1 MSGWITFDCYG
12 TLVDWRHGIRTAA
25 ELVAPGHGDA
35 LLAAY
40 HRHEPAVEAAEPA
53 ARYRTVLGTTF
64 RRAASDAGV
73 DLPSEQ
79 FDVLATTLPY
89 WPVFPDVGPALAE
102 LSAAG
107 WHLGVLTNCDRDL
120 FALTRRRLPGQFDL
134 VVTAEDVAAYKP
146 APAHFQRFAEI
157 AGWPRTRWIH
167 VAQSRSHDI
176 ETTATLSIPSIW
188 VNRLAED
195 TTQVRA
201 SAVVTGLADLPAAV
215 ARLSNDLPR

>member
-1 MSGWITFDCYG
+1 VAGWITLDCYG
-12 TLVDWRHGIRTAA
+12 TLVDWRHGIRSAA

-53 ARYRTVLGTTF
+53 ARYRTVLATTF
-64 RRAASDAGV
+64 RRAASDTGV

-79 FDVLATTLPY
+79 WDVLSATLPY
-89 WPVFPDVGPALAE
+89 WPVFADVGPALAQ

-107 WHLGVLTNCDRDL
+107 WRLGVLTNCDRDL

-134 VVTAEDVAAYKP
+134 VVTAEDVGAYKP

-157 AGWPRTRWIH
+157 VGWPTTRWIH
-167 VAQSRSHDI
+167 VAQSRAHDI
-176 ETTATLSIPSIW
+176 EPTAMLSIPSIW

-195 TTQVRA
+195 GAHVPA
-201 SAVVTGLADLPAAV
+201 SAIVTSLTDLPAAV
-215 ARLSNDLPR
+215 ARLAESLPR